1 MTDTGLTL
9 ISHPLCPF
17 VQRAAIVL
25 LEKGVAFK
33 RVNIDL
39 SVKPDWFLALSP
51 TVKPKSGLGH
61 CPKDARP
68 GSPRRTL

>member
-39 SVKPDWFLALSP
+39 SIKPDWRAALCFVHIAVS
-51 TVKPKSGLGH
+51 
-61 CPKDARP
+61 
-68 GSPRRTL
+68 